1 MPHLIV
7 ESSPGLIENKSA
19 FLGALVERFSAF
31 DTITPSDVKARFYE
45 AQDFV
50 IGAGGKSSFLHLSL
64 SLMEGRELELKKN
77 MSDALFA
84 ILKSYV
90 GEQDVNVT
98 LELREMDRATYRK

>member
-7 ESSPGLIENKSA
+7 ESSPGLIDNKIV

-31 DTITPSDVKARFYE
+31 DTITPSDVKARFHE

-50 IGAGGKSSFLHLSL
+50 IGAGGKSSFLHLSMNI
-64 SLMEGRELELKKN
+64 MEGRELDLKKD
-77 MSDALFA
+77 MADALFA
-84 ILKSYV
+84 ILKSHV
-90 GEQDVNVT
+90 ADQDVNVT